1 MEMNE
6 SIIKEEFRQYPLLMV
21 QEFIQSFMPAPIAG
35 KCKFVQI
42 RTSENIS
49 LSVWGKTL
57 EEIWEQFQR
66 FLKLR
71 IFV

>member
-1 MEMNE
+1 MEINE
-6 SIIKEEFRQYPLLMV
+6 SIIKDEFHKYQFFIV
-21 QEFIQSFMPAPIAG
+21 QEFIQSFMSAPIAG

-49 LSVWGKTL
+49 FSVWGRTL